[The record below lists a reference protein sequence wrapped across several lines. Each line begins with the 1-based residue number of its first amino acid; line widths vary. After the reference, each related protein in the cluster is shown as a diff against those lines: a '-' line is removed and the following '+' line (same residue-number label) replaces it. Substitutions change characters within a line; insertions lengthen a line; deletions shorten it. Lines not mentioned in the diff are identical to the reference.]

1 MGTWRRRVSV
11 KSGRSKPVKWD
22 DLSMEIIENPTHYE
36 IKKAAKALKDAHLV
50 AFPTETVYGLG
61 ADATNENAI
70 KRVYSVKGRPG
81 DHPLI
86 VHISSINH
94 LEKWAIDIPEYAIN
108 LAQKF
113 WPGPMTLILKRQ
125 NLAKDFI
132 TGGQDT
138 IGIRVP
144 AHPVA
149 LAILSEFENIGGE
162 GVAAPSANRFGAV
175 SPTTALAVYEEI
187 GSHLSPED
195 LIVDGGPCALGI
207 ESSIIDCTMSNPN
220 ILRPGVITLEMI
232 EKFVKVNS
240 CSDLSLN
247 TIKTSGLLPNH
258 YSPKAKVFLNML
270 SEPGEGFIAMAS
282 IPTPKGSV
290 RLSAPK
296 NIEEFAQE
304 MYEALRGGDRKNL
317 AAIKVIVPEGAGL
330 VDAIK
335 DRLNKSSSK
344 EHSN

>member
-1 MGTWRRRVSV
+1 
-11 KSGRSKPVKWD
+11 
-22 DLSMEIIENPTHYE
+22 MEIIKDPTHFE

-61 ADATNENAI
+61 ADATNEKAI
-70 KRVYSVKGRPG
+70 KRIYSVKGRPD

-86 VHISSINH
+86 VHISSIKQ
-94 LEKWAIDIPEYAIN
+94 LEKWAIDIPEYAID

-125 NLAKDFI
+125 NLAKNFI
-132 TGGQDT
+132 TGGQDSVGLR
-138 IGIRVP
+138 IP

-162 GVAAPSANRFGAV
+162 GIAAPSANRFGAV
-175 SPTTALAVYEEI
+175 SPTTGLAVYEEI
-187 GSHLSPED
+187 GSYLSPED
-195 LIVDGGPCALGI
+195 LIVDAGPCAIGI
-207 ESSIIDCTMSNPN
+207 ESSIIDCTKSNPS
-220 ILRPGVITLEMI
+220 ILRPGVITFEMI
-232 EKFVKVNS
+232 EKLIKIKP
-240 CSDLSLN
+240 CTDLSLN

-282 IPTPKGSV
+282 IPTPEGSV

-317 AAIKVIVPEGAGL
+317 ATIKVIVPKGEGL

-335 DRLNKSSSK
+335 DRLHKSSSK